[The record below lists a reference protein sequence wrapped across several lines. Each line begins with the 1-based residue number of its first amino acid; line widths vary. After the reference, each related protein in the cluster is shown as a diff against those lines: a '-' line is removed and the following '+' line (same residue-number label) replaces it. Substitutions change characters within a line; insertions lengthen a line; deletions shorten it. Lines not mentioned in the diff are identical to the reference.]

1 MKAQA
6 LICDEWQIFSTTD
19 VVLPDTGPE
28 DVLIRTLYS
37 GVSIGTEFALIR
49 GKLSW
54 GPYPICTGYQ
64 AVGIVEEVG
73 DGVERFKPGDKVY
86 YRDNRRIALP
96 DGQEVSGVSGTHC
109 SYALVDARSTH
120 GLEHMPEGVA
130 DDVASMFVMPAV
142 GLYGVD
148 MANVRMGDT
157 VVVYG
162 VGLIGLG
169 NVAFSSQRGAVVI
182 AVDLDQRRLEIARK
196 LGADYLIDASAA
208 DAAQEVEQIAP
219 GGADVV
225 FEATG
230 IPACIDTAFTL
241 CRQFGKF
248 VYQGNYGAAPISF
261 HFLVPHGKRLTTFF
275 PCDDGLEPCRRAV
288 LKNMALGVL
297 QWEHTLTHWI
307 EAEDSADFYTAIN
320 RGEGQGVVGAVIH
333 WSS

>member
-1 MKAQA
+1 VEAKA
-6 LICDEWQIFSTTD
+6 LVCDEQQTFTYAD

-28 DVLIRTLYS
+28 EVLVRALYS

-73 DGVERFKPGDKVY
+73 AGVERFKPGDKVY
-86 YRDNRRIALP
+86 YRGNRRIALL
-96 DGQEVSGVSGTHC
+96 DGQKVSGVSGAHC
-109 SYALVDARSTH
+109 SHALVDVRSAQSP
-120 GLEHMPEGVA
+120 EHMPEGVA
-130 DDVASMFVMPAV
+130 DDVGSLFVMPAV
-142 GLYGVD
+142 GLLGVD
-148 MANVRMGDT
+148 KANVRMGDT
-157 VVVYG
+157 IVVYG

-169 NVAFSSQRGAVVI
+169 NVAFCSQRGAVVI
-182 AVDLDQRRLEIARK
+182 AIDLDRRRLEIARK
-196 LGADYLIDASAA
+196 LGADYLIDASTA
-208 DAAQEVEQIAP
+208 DAAQEVERIVP

-230 IPACIDTAFTL
+230 IPACIDTAFKL
-241 CRQFGKF
+241 CRSFGKF

-261 HFLVPHGKRLTTFF
+261 HFLVPHLKQLTTFF
-275 PCDDGLEPCRRAV
+275 PCGDGQEPCRRAV

-307 EAEDSADFYTAIN
+307 EAQDSADFYTAIN
-320 RGEGQGVVGAVIH
+320 QGEAQDVVGAVIH

>member
-1 MKAQA
+1 MKAKA
-6 LICDEWQIFSTTD
+6 LLCDERQAFSTTD

-28 DVLIRTLYS
+28 DILIRALCS

-73 DGVERFKPGDKVY
+73 AGCDRFKPGDKVY
-86 YRDNRRIALP
+86 YRDNRHIALP
-96 DGQEVSGVSGTHC
+96 DGQTVSGVSGTHC
-109 SYALVDARSTH
+109 SYALVNTRATH
-120 GLEHMPEGVA
+120 GLEHLPAGVA
-130 DDVASMFVMPAV
+130 DDVASLFVMPAV
-142 GLYGVD
+142 GLNGVD

-157 VVVYG
+157 VVVHG
-162 VGLIGLG
+162 AGLIGLG
-169 NVAFSSQRGAVVI
+169 NVAFCSQRGAVVI
-182 AVDLDQRRLEIARK
+182 AVDLDPRRLEIARK
-196 LGADYLIDASAA
+196 LGADYLIDASFQDVSQA
-208 DAAQEVEQIAP
+208 VERIAP

-241 CRQFGKF
+241 CRKHGKF
-248 VYQGNYGAAPISF
+248 VYQGNYGAAPVSF
-261 HFLVPHGKRLTTFF
+261 RFLVPHGKRLTTFF

-288 LKNMALGVL
+288 LKNMAQGVL
-297 QWEHTLTHWI
+297 PWEYTITHRI
-307 EAEDSADFYTAIN
+307 EAEDSAEFYTAIN
-320 RGEGQGVVGAVIH
+320 QGQAQDVVGAVIH